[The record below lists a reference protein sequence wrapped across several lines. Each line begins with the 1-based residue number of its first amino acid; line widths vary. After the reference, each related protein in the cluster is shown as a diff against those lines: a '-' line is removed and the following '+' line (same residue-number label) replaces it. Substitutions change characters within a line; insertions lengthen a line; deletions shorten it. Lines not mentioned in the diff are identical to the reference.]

1 MKSLLFRVWIGRLN
15 IVKMT
20 VLPSLIQRFNT
31 TSIKILTDLLMDID
45 KLILKLYKNVY
56 NLE

>member
-1 MKSLLFRVWIGRLN
+1 MKSLLFCVWIGRLN

>member
-1 MKSLLFRVWIGRLN
+1 MKSLLFCVWIGRLN
-15 IVKMT
+15 TVKMT
-20 VLPSLIQRFNT
+20 VLPSLIQGFNT